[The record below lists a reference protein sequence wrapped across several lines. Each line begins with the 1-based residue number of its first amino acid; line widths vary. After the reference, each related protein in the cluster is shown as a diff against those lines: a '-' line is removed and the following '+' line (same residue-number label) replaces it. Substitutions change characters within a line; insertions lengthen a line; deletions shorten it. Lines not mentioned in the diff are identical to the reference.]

1 MYHLLLVEV
10 LCGSVARQSDCG
22 VGYTMYSTG
31 PILEG
36 KKEGELGA
44 ESCFPGNKAHKSSEV
59 I

>member
-1 MYHLLLVEV
+1 MLLVEV
-10 LCGSVARQSDCG
+10 LCGSIARQSDCR
-22 VGYTMYSTG
+22 VGYTVYSTG

-36 KKEGELGA
+36 KKKGDLGA